1 MTIEEKF
8 KDVFKSMS
16 VEDIEAFMSAEP
28 RKRTMFR
35 ATDADVI
42 SRLRSFGVFPTTEFK
57 RVGDNVVIAD
67 NCIVVI
73 LKFDAKKSQSI
84 YLIDEGELPLEDETL
99 EEIEWKTWATP
110 QVIDDIRKA
119 EKILLK

>member
-1 MTIEEKF
+1 MTNEEKF
-8 KDVFKSMS
+8 KDVFKPMS

-42 SRLRSFGVFPTTEFK
+42 SRLHTFGGFPTTEFE